1 MTTVIDDI
9 SEPLVRRLS
18 VIGLWLLIIN
28 GMIAAG
34 IFGLPAEAARLA
46 GGFSPW
52 VFAIS
57 AGLIS
62 PIILCFAQLGS
73 YFTGTGGPVL
83 YAGTAFGPIV
93 GFQAG
98 WCLYVA
104 KLLAFAANVNLLVNS
119 LPYLLGGVIGPGLRL
134 SLLFATCGLLT
145 VLNVVGVRAAMR
157 SLSALTVFKF
167 LPLIALVSFGLLKLH
182 WNPRLQI
189 AVDPH
194 DLGAAALLVVYAY
207 TGFESGLV
215 VAGEARNPQRDLPRA
230 LLAALFVC
238 SALYFLIQAVSM
250 AALPTLALSSR
261 PLVDVAAAL
270 MGPSG
275 ALLLTA
281 GVIASVGA
289 NLVSSMFSTPRITY
303 SLALE
308 ANLPHWFA
316 TVHPTNQTPV
326 WSVVFFGAA
335 CFLLAASSGFAWL
348 AGLSVLTRLLLYL
361 VCIGAIPRLRNR
373 FGTAPAAL
381 RLPGGYLVPALAV
394 AVCIGLLIHVKTL
407 AYVSVA
413 ALLAVGSLLYAAAK
427 WSSRD
432 QRYSGR

>member
-1 MTTVIDDI
+1 
-9 SEPLVRRLS
+9 
-18 VIGLWLLIIN
+18 
-28 GMIAAG
+28 
-34 IFGLPAEAARLA
+34 
-46 GGFSPW
+46 
-52 VFAIS
+52 
-57 AGLIS
+57 
-62 PIILCFAQLGS
+62 
-73 YFTGTGGPVL
+73 
-83 YAGTAFGPIV
+83 
-93 GFQAG
+93 
-98 WCLYVA
+98 
-104 KLLAFAANVNLLVNS
+104 
-119 LPYLLGGVIGPGLRL
+119 
-134 SLLFATCGLLT
+134 
-145 VLNVVGVRAAMR
+145 
-157 SLSALTVFKF
+157 
-167 LPLIALVSFGLLKLH
+167 
-182 WNPRLQI
+182 
-189 AVDPH
+189 
-194 DLGAAALLVVYAY
+194 
-207 TGFESGLV
+207 
-215 VAGEARNPQRDLPRA
+215 
-230 LLAALFVC
+230 
-238 SALYFLIQAVSM
+238 
-250 AALPTLALSSR
+250 
-261 PLVDVAAAL
+261 

-394 AVCIGLLIHVKTL
+394 AVCIGLLIQVKAL

-413 ALLAVGSLLYAAAK
+413 ALLAVGSLLYVAAK